1 MRDKLEALAPDLRE
15 EIREQRL
22 ATLTPEESAARD
34 SKLDSM
40 QMSPEQNEARSR
52 AWRKMTVTDMDLA
65 EAMPDDLKTR
75 AKYYVRQIAEKNV
88 YVQHLQSYSTV
99 VNYEYWKT
107 RCEVEQSKV
116 TADARRYMMF
126 GDDAAEKGDPE
137 GAREWYE
144 KAWDEWVKIF
154 DDYPQLIK
162 DEMAEDLNDVI
173 IRYKGVLDQL
183 DEPFPR
189 DFKLQELVDYYQ
201 SDEGP
206 PIPPRGDEEPPTAD
220 EKPPTADEKPPSADE
235 NAPSADEK

>member
-1 MRDKLEALAPDLRE
+1 M
-15 EIREQRL
+15 
-22 ATLTPEESAARD
+22 
-34 SKLDSM
+34 
-40 QMSPEQNEARSR
+40 
-52 AWRKMTVTDMDLA
+52 
-65 EAMPDDLKTR
+65 
-75 AKYYVRQIAEKNV
+75 
-88 YVQHLQSYSTV
+88 

-189 DFKLQELVDYYQ
+189 DFKLQELVDYHQ

-206 PIPPRGDEEPPTAD
+206 PIPPRGDEEPPTAATASHCGR
-220 EKPPTADEKPPSADE
+220 EAPTADE